1 MAGIF
6 DKLIADHNRHR
17 ELLAKIAETS
27 GDSEDRRSLFEQFR
41 IDVTAHASAEEQ
53 SLYAEMMARPDLTDD
68 ARHSVAEHK
77 ELDDLIGE
85 LVEMDM
91 SSPGWL
97 TKFKTLRHDYEH
109 HIEEEE
115 EEMFPAADEEL
126 SKAVETK
133 LGKIFAERKPA
144 EMEKAAE
151 GHAADERD

>member
-17 ELLAKIAETS
+17 ELFAKIAETS
-27 GDSEDRRSLFEQFR
+27 GDSEERRTLFEQLR
-41 IDVTAHASAEEQ
+41 IDITAHASAEEQ
-53 SLYAEMMARPDLTDD
+53 SLYAEMMSRPDLSDD

-91 SSPGWL
+91 SSSAWL

-109 HIEEEE
+109 HIDEEED
-115 EEMFPAADEEL
+115 EMFPTADEEL
-126 SKAVETK
+126 SKAVEAK
-133 LGKIFAERKPA
+133 LGKIFADRKPA

-151 GHAADERD
+151 GHAADERE

>member
-6 DKLIADHNRHR
+6 DRLIADHNKHR
-17 ELLAKIAETS
+17 KLLSQIAETI
-27 GDSEDRRSLFEQFR
+27 GDSEERRTLFEQFR

-53 SLYAEMMARPDLTDD
+53 SLYAEMMARPDLSDE

-115 EEMFPAADEEL
+115 KEIFPAADAEL
-126 SKAVETK
+126 SKAVAAK
-133 LGKIFAERKPA
+133 LGQIFANRKPA

-151 GHAADERD
+151 GHAADERE